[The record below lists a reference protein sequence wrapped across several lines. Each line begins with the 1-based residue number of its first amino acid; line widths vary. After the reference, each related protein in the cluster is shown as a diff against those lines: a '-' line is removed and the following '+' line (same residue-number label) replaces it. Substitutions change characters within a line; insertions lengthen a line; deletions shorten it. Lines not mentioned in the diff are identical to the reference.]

1 MRNRAARA
9 SELNLRSM
17 MASKETRGAQAILCD
32 IFPDGKAEG
41 HRLANLPPSSRHFRP
56 APKNSSIEERTGHPR
71 GQMQKISAGKF
82 HFHSRAAS
90 LDHLVGASRSVA
102 GTSRPSAL
110 AVLRLMS
117 SSYLVGACTGK
128 SAGFSPL
135 RMRST

>member
-56 APKNSSIEERTGHPR
+56 APKKFLDRREDWPPPR
-71 GQMQKISAGKF
+71 PDAENFCGEVSF
-82 HFHSRAAS
+82 PLSRRLTRSPRRRVREAS
-90 LDHLVGASRSVA
+90 
-102 GTSRPSAL
+102 PAL
-110 AVLRLMS
+110 RGPA
-117 SSYLVGACTGK
+117 
-128 SAGFSPL
+128 PL
-135 RMRST
+135 QS